1 MGREAYSILRRYCSR
16 LAQQLRRLPEQ
27 QLLLLLAF
35 FVGIGSGLAAVILK
49 KLISFIAGLLTGWF
63 DTPSDQF
70 FLILYPGMGMLVSL
84 LFVKYILR
92 DDIGHG
98 VTKVLEA
105 ISKNKSKIKGHNM
118 WSSIFASSVTISS
131 GGSVGAEAPIVY
143 TGAAIGSNIARA
155 LGLPYKHITILL
167 GCGASGAVAGIFKAP
182 MAGIL
187 FTLEILL
194 FNISM
199 TSILPLL
206 VSSVTATTVSYLCLG
221 RDASFSSVVDHF
233 AMGNIP
239 YYVALGIFCG
249 FVSLY
254 FIRMTLSLEDRIKR
268 IGNPF
273 ARWALC
279 ASALGLL
286 VFVFPPLYGEG
297 YSSLSYLLKGQP
309 GLIMES
315 SVFGPFHE
323 KGWMIPVYFALVM
336 IFKVFAMSFTN
347 AGGGVGGTFG
357 PTLII
362 GGLAGFIMSRVVN
375 LFDFHYLP
383 EANFVL
389 AGMAG
394 LMAGVMQAP
403 MTAIFLIA
411 EITGGYSLL
420 MPLIIVSTIS
430 FATIRLFEPYSIYS
444 KRLAK
449 KGELITHD
457 SDHSVLTLLKTSD
470 LVESDFVPVQMKASL
485 GDLVKV
491 VARSKRNLFPVIDSE
506 NVYQGVISLDRIR
519 EMMFDRDQYDKVF
532 VYNLVKDAPAVV
544 GIDERM
550 ESVMAKFDKTGAWN
564 LPVVDSAGIY
574 MGFVSKSK
582 IFSSYRERL
591 QDVSHD

>member
-84 LFVKYILR
+84 LFVKYVLR

-273 ARWALC
+273 ARWA
-279 ASALGLL
+279 
-286 VFVFPPLYGEG
+286 
-297 YSSLSYLLKGQP
+297 
-309 GLIMES
+309 
-315 SVFGPFHE
+315 
-323 KGWMIPVYFALVM
+323 
-336 IFKVFAMSFTN
+336 
-347 AGGGVGGTFG
+347 
-357 PTLII
+357 
-362 GGLAGFIMSRVVN
+362 
-375 LFDFHYLP
+375 
-383 EANFVL
+383 
-389 AGMAG
+389 
-394 LMAGVMQAP
+394 
-403 MTAIFLIA
+403 
-411 EITGGYSLL
+411 
-420 MPLIIVSTIS
+420 
-430 FATIRLFEPYSIYS
+430 
-444 KRLAK
+444 
-449 KGELITHD
+449 
-457 SDHSVLTLLKTSD
+457 
-470 LVESDFVPVQMKASL
+470 
-485 GDLVKV
+485 
-491 VARSKRNLFPVIDSE
+491 
-506 NVYQGVISLDRIR
+506 
-519 EMMFDRDQYDKVF
+519 
-532 VYNLVKDAPAVV
+532 
-544 GIDERM
+544 
-550 ESVMAKFDKTGAWN
+550 
-564 LPVVDSAGIY
+564 
-574 MGFVSKSK
+574 
-582 IFSSYRERL
+582 
-591 QDVSHD
+591 